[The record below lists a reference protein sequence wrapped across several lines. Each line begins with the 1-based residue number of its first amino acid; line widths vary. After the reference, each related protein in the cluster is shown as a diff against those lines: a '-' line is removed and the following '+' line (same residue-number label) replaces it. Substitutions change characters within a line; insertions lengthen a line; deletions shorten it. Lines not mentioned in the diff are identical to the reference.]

1 MLRSAQHDAEGR
13 AHTQVR
19 PYGPRLDRC
28 VGADVLIGPAFR
40 GNLSFD
46 VGRGSPDAPYATAS
60 FCGARR
66 PQRAKPPRNVI
77 QTGWSPCMA
86 ALQNHCNVGV
96 GASVL
101 TGPDVRTL

>member
-46 VGRGSPDAPYATAS
+46 VGRGFSDAPYATAS
-60 FCGARR
+60 LLWGATTSARQTT
-66 PQRAKPPRNVI
+66 PQRDPNRV
-77 QTGWSPCMA
+77 A
-86 ALQNHCNVGV
+86 ALYG
-96 GASVL
+96 
-101 TGPDVRTL
+101 GPTKPL